1 MFILC
6 DGYASINK
14 YGYIYSTI
22 MLRLKIG
29 IDIREIQ
36 RCWKDG
42 SINT

>member
-1 MFILC
+1 
-6 DGYASINK
+6 
-14 YGYIYSTI
+14 

-42 SINT
+42 SINTWKHYK